1 MSSKKFFHSVVCHR
15 RVKLRPH
22 PTQVGS
28 IVLVFGFVS
37 DLKPYVDL
45 FWPKEKTRFGG
56 AKMVILLCGMRKNV
70 SISRVVECVKI
81 N

>member
-37 DLKPYVDL
+37 DLKAICRFILAERENSFRWREDGDL
-45 FWPKEKTRFGG
+45 AVWNEEKCIELASG
-56 AKMVILLCGMRKNV
+56 
-70 SISRVVECVKI
+70 
-81 N
+81 